1 MRVLVACDSLAG
13 LTPRDASQIIG
24 QAFAD
29 TGAQVAVVPLAD
41 GGDWLAS
48 ALSELDPTAQYRR
61 AGDLTELLSALDSAG
76 PGRLVVDLTAAA
88 TPVVDELSSAA
99 TEERLDAL
107 RARLVGCD
115 VVGVVT
121 RADESLALTGLS
133 GALAERGRRD
143 GVDLSVTLADD
154 AAGTRWVESL
164 GLDGAAPGTGAV
176 AGLGAVVLA
185 VGGVL
190 ATGIDL
196 CAEGFRLRD
205 VIPKADVVVTGAA
218 QLDFHA
224 VGGDVVRE
232 VARLSG
238 EALRPVVAVVG
249 RNFVSSRELRLAG
262 IEAAYPV
269 LAGAGDDEPSP
280 EQLAETAAQVA
291 ATWRW

>member
-29 TGAQVAVVPLAD
+29 AGAQVAVVPLAD

-48 ALSELDPTAQYRR
+48 ALAEIDPSAEYRR
-61 AGDLTELLSALDSAG
+61 ARGLDELLSALESPG
-76 PGRLVVDLTAAA
+76 SGRLVVDLVGASAPAIAHLSDAA
-88 TPVVDELSSAA
+88 SA
-99 TEERLDAL
+99 ERIAAL
-107 RARLVGCD
+107 RAQLDGREVL
-115 VVGVVT
+115 GVVS
-121 RADESLALTGLS
+121 RADEAMALTGLS
-133 GALAERGRRD
+133 GALPERGRRD
-143 GVDLSVTLADD
+143 GVDLAVTLSDD
-154 AAGTRWVESL
+154 AAGSRWAESL
-164 GLDGAAPGTGAV
+164 GLDGASPGTGAV
-176 AGLGAVVLA
+176 VGLGAVVLA
-185 VGGVL
+185 AGGEL
-190 ATGIDL
+190 TTGIDL
-196 CAEGFRLRD
+196 CADGFRLRD
-205 VIPKADVVVTGAA
+205 VLPKADVVVTGAA

-232 VARLSG
+232 VARLAG

-269 LAGAGDDEPSP
+269 LTGAGEDEPSP
-280 EQLAETAAQVA
+280 EQLAHTARQVA